1 MLIKKIILIAILS
14 IGLSASAQ
22 QKKVKSKGSKEGF
35 EISIHTTNLKD
46 KKLQLYLVT
55 GVTKKQFITD
65 SIAIKEN
72 SKIVVFKQPKK
83 IIEAIYY
90 LKFSDQKNGVGI
102 ALDNGAVMD
111 LYLNSN
117 TIEEITCSNNA
128 INKDFIEYQQQDKSI
143 TSEQKTNKRNALLS
157 RYPNSILQLY
167 LAAENKITEK
177 VPVTL
182 EEKISYRNSYFTFMD
197 LTDKRILFLPN
208 STKLLYKYV
217 TLLPITADN
226 YIDNIDHSLK
236 ELSCKSKSFGVFSNY
251 FISNL
256 AFFES
261 YQLEDAYNYL
271 YKTYID
277 KNPCDI
283 FSTADYNNYANKYA
297 TNIKVPIGTKCPDF
311 ELVSKDS
318 ITYKLSEIYPKN
330 DFTFVVFYSPSCVH
344 CQEKMPVVSDSF
356 KNLKNKYPTKNIQ
369 LIGVINDADES
380 NWTQFISEKKLDYWL
395 NLKSPDSKRK
405 YQEDFNAYS
414 NPSYF
419 LINKSGDVI
428 LKTFNIKAIE
438 ELIKSTNP

>member
-1 MLIKKIILIAILS
+1 MLVKQFLVIAIFS
-14 IGLSASAQ
+14 ISLSASAQ

-65 SIAIKEN
+65 SISIKEN

-83 IIEAIYY
+83 IIGAIYY
-90 LKFSDQKNGVGI
+90 LKFSTQKNGVGI
-102 ALDNGAVMD
+102 ALDNGMNMD

-117 TIEEITCSNNA
+117 TIEEITCNNNA
-128 INKDFIEYQQQDKSI
+128 INKDFIEYQQQDKSA
-143 TSEQKTNKRNALLS
+143 TPEQKTNSRNVLIS

-167 LAAENKITEK
+167 LAAENKIAEK
-177 VPVTL
+177 VPATL
-182 EEKISYRNSYFTFMD
+182 EEKINYRNSYFTFLD
-197 LTDKRILFLPN
+197 RADKRILFLPN
-208 STKLLYKYV
+208 TTKLLYKYV
-217 TLLPITADN
+217 TLLPITAEN
-226 YIDNIDHSLK
+226 YIENIDNLLK
-236 ELSCKSKSFGVFSNY
+236 GLDCKSKNYGVFSNY

-256 AFFES
+256 NFFETN
-261 YQLEDAYNYL
+261 QLEKAYNHL
-271 YKTYID
+271 YKNYID

-283 FSTADYNNYANKYA
+283 FTAADYSSYSNKYA
-297 TNIKVPIGTKCPDF
+297 TNIKVPLGSKSPDF
-311 ELVSKDS
+311 ELVSKDT
-318 ITYKLSEIYPKN
+318 IAYKLSYVFPKN
-330 DFTFVVFYSPSCVH
+330 DFTFIAFYSPSCIH
-344 CQEKMPVVSDSF
+344 CQEKMPVVSASF
-356 KNLKNKYPTKNIQ
+356 QNLKNRYPAKNIQ
-369 LIGVINDADES
+369 LIAVINDADES
-380 NWTQFISEKKLDYWL
+380 NWTQFISEKKLDSWL

-438 ELIKSTNP
+438 ELINK